1 MKKTLSSAF
10 SLLIAAAM
18 TLIIFEAFILMG
30 HRDINAIRS
39 PAVSNIACAP
49 DSRYS
54 YTKKGLA
61 STKNV
66 TEMRNF
72 DSAWMESREDVYKR
86 RRRRVE
92 SVCAKYEGKR
102 WPNEFPG
109 RYFMFDL
116 ENELA
121 YCQNAKVRMSGN
133 SPDMLVQ

>member
-1 MKKTLSSAF
+1 MKDHAD
-10 SLLIAAAM
+10 
-18 TLIIFEAFILMG
+18 IFLRFLASNRRGHWEAFTLM
-30 HRDINAIRS
+30 DYWENFAMKS
-39 PAVSNIACAP
+39 PTVSDIACAP

-92 SVCAKYEGKR
+92 SVCAKYEGQR

>member
-1 MKKTLSSAF
+1 MQIFSSVF
-10 SLLIAAAM
+10 LLLIAAVTAM
-18 TLIIFEAFILMG
+18 TIWEAFTLM
-30 HRDINAIRS
+30 DYWKNFAMKS
-39 PAVSNIACAP
+39 PTVSDIACAP